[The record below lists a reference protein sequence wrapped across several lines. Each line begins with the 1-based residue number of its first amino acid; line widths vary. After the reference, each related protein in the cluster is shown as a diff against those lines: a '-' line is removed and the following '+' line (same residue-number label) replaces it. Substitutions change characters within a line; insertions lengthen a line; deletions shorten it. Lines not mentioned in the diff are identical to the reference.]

1 MTPTPELDTLLLS
14 AMALAAGI
22 ATIAKIATDAVKASR
37 VVPSR
42 MLPLVAIGIGVLL
55 ALLASMA
62 LFGVTMHAAVVGVL
76 AGILSGGGAVGVTEA
91 HKAARK
97 TPPQEQL

>member
-1 MTPTPELDTLLLS
+1 
-14 AMALAAGI
+14 MALAAGI

-55 ALLASMA
+55 ALLASVA
-62 LFGVTMHAAVVGVL
+62 LFGVTMHAAVVGIL
-76 AGILSGGGAVGVTEA
+76 AGILSGGGAVGMTEA

-97 TPPQEQL
+97 TPVEVRD